1 MSIKVMKFGGTSI
14 GDIKRIEHVTKIISK
29 RIKAGDKKILM
40 VVSAMSGVTN
50 KLVKEYVDIENNIY
64 NPEYDSIISTGRAVF
79 FCIDFNFSK
88 QEYDHFKV
96 TFRMA
101 NSYPYR

>member
-1 MSIKVMKFGGTSI
+1 MSIKVMKFGGTSV
-14 GDIKRIEHVTKIISK
+14 GDIKRIENVLKIISK

-64 NPEYDSIISTGRAVF
+64 NPEYDSIISTGEQYSSAL
-79 FCIDFNFSK
+79 IS
-88 QEYDHFKV
+88 
-96 TFRMA
+96 TFLNKNMITSR
-101 NSYPYR
+101 SLLGW